1 MLPSIFV
8 MRLRKP
14 ADDFF
19 KNIPHLQI
27 GDYAW
32 MEICLGRCKFL
43 NYDIENALI
52 CHRSDMTVKF
62 ELLDNI
68 LYIFRKTVQV
78 ITKISFDIIGII

>member
-32 MEICLGRCKFL
+32 MEILLILMKYNGYSNECVYCQ
-43 NYDIENALI
+43 IEGYHKNPY
-52 CHRSDMTVKF
+52 R
-62 ELLDNI
+62 
-68 LYIFRKTVQV
+68 
-78 ITKISFDIIGII
+78 